1 MGEMNEAKVLID
13 GKVYHLVGEESE
25 EYMHLVAAYINR
37 KMAEVEGLE
46 AVKRMNSKTRSILT
60 ILNIADDYIK
70 EKDERDRLYKQ
81 SQEVRLELDEVKSRL
96 ADLSRQNEALEA
108 QLATWK
114 EKYRELELQKAKI
127 EARSDAAGG
136 RYDNRRAGSG
146 HGEEA

>member
-127 EARSDAAGG
+127 EARSDAAGL
-136 RYDNRRAGSG
+136 
-146 HGEEA
+146 HG